1 MAEVIFEK
9 AKKVSSPLNISL
21 NGGTAEGTNKFT
33 YDGSSTKTLNITPA
47 SIGAAASNHS
57 HSLATTS
64 ANGFLSSEDKT
75 KINSIGTPSTL
86 ITTSKQLVGAINE
99 VKTNFNG
106 INNWSIDISE
116 TVGQHGNDI
125 NHLLQE
131 TVSLQS
137 FVTTAKTMPRLW
149 SGKICNTKYN
159 EWEPNILTINA
170 TGYKLLYFHYVI
182 GDGAVGYM
190 PVPVRLNWE
199 RYIVTGGYVDTWSA
213 QFSFRVIFSS
223 TAITIEVLTLSKGW
237 TVDQIY
243 LNEILA
249 AY

>member
-9 AKKVSSPLNISL
+9 AKKVSSSLNISL
-21 NGGTAEGTNKFT
+21 NGGTTEGTNKFT
-33 YDGSSTKTLNITPA
+33 YDGSSAKTVNITPV

-57 HSLATTS
+57 HSLATAS
-64 ANGFLSSEDKT
+64 ANGFLSSSDKAL
-75 KINSIGTPSTL
+75 INSIGIPSQL
-86 ITTSKQLVGAINE
+86 STSNKQIVGAINE
-99 VKTNFNG
+99 VDSSVNSLTD
-106 INNWSIDISE
+106 WSIDISK
-116 TVGQHGNDI
+116 TVGQHSNDI

-131 TVSLQS
+131 IAPLQS
-137 FVTTAKTMPRLW
+137 FVTTAKAMPRLW

-199 RYIVTGGYVDTWSA
+199 KYTVTGGYVDTWAA

-223 TAITIEVLTLSKGW
+223 TAIQINVLTLSTGW

-249 AY
+249 LY